1 MTEIMISSEITVAAV
16 LYGGG
21 ANGSLRVIK
30 WINCRSGV
38 GETRTLDLAIM
49 SRTL

>member
-1 MTEIMISSEITVAAV
+1 MPVAS
-16 LYGGG
+16 YIEED
-21 ANGSLRVIK
+21 ST
-30 WINCRSGV
+30 SGV